1 MRTATHATFGD
12 PAEVL
17 APVDAPLPEPA
28 AGQVRIKTILS
39 PIHNHDLWTVRG
51 QYGYKPEL
59 PAIGGSEAVG
69 MVDALG
75 EGVEGVALGQRVAV
89 AGVHGTWAEYFTASA
104 KGLVPLPEAIGDEA
118 AAQLIAMPFSAL
130 TLLEFLKV
138 KEGDW
143 IVQNTANGMV
153 GKAVAML
160 GKARGINVIN
170 LVRRDAGIGE
180 LEALGIGNA
189 VSTAAEGWKTQ
200 VRALAGDAPIVAA
213 IDSVGGTASGDLLS
227 LLGDDGLLVSFGTMT
242 GEPMQIS
249 SGDLIFKQAVVK
261 GFWGA
266 KVSAAMPAD
275 ERQRLFGELMRL
287 VITGAVQLPVEAI
300 FPLDRIGDAV
310 RASLAPG
317 KAGKVLLKP

>member
-69 MVDALG
+69 IVDALG
-75 EGVEGVALGQRVAV
+75 QGVEGVTLGQRVAV

-130 TLLEFLKV
+130 TLLEFLEV